1 MILIRWICV
10 LAFMQECLSVR
21 HSGCPSLRPSVCS
34 SIFSTVRPSLL
45 SQLTIV
51 IVFFLSFNIVKGRK
65 FNVTTASTA
74 VRISDFNF
82 AVLLMLVAMV
92 VVLMAAT
99 YQTRR
104 DILTRIGE

>member
-1 MILIRWICV
+1 M
-10 LAFMQECLSVR
+10 F
-21 HSGCPSLRPSVCS
+21 
-34 SIFSTVRPSLL
+34 VRPSLWL
-45 SQLTIV
+45 SVPPSVRLFVHLFDCPSVPSFAIDHCYCF
-51 IVFFLSFNIVKGRK
+51 FFLSFNIVKGRK